1 MREIKKSYHKD
12 FPPAKLYLDDLEE
25 IVSIFHKVSP
35 NVKISTDRYEFDGLD
50 ELPESGQEHLKFLE
64 LELMKP
70 YLLSLSI
77 GPREISFYSSEDE
90 LPARGVYNNIQSILK
105 RRRRYFLPVSAIY
118 ILGWLLLNV
127 AGYSLGMVIASGF
140 SEMRSWAIISHLVGV
155 ILSVVIIVRLGYLII
170 AGGHTIIITRRRKDA
185 PSFLTRN
192 LDKIILIIITALVTA
207 VATLLLQV
215 LICGP

>member
-1 MREIKKSYHKD
+1 MREIKKSYLKD

-50 ELPESGQEHLKFLE
+50 ELPESGQEHLEFLE
-64 LELMKP
+64 LELREP

-77 GPREISFYSSEDE
+77 GPREISFYASEDGF
-90 LPARGVYNNIQSILK
+90 LAQGVYSNIHSVLK
-105 RRRRYFLPVSAIY
+105 RRRRYFLPVSVMIAVGW
-118 ILGWLLLNV
+118 ILAFV
-127 AGYSLGMVIASGF
+127 AGNSLGMEFGSRL
-140 SEMRSWAIISHLVGV
+140 SETRSWDIISYLVAV
-155 ILSVVIIVRLGYLII
+155 LLSVVVIVRLSYLEN

-192 LDKIILIIITALVTA
+192 LDKIILIIISALVTA
-207 VATLLLQV
+207 VATLLLQG